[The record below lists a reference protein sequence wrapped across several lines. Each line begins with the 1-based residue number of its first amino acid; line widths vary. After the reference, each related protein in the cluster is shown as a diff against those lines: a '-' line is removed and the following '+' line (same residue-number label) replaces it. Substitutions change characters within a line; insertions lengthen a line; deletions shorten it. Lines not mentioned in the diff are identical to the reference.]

1 MIMNKKAV
9 QSLIFASGLA
19 LGGLGTG
26 LYMKN
31 QDQTP
36 ELSFPGKDLTTFY
49 DRVFDQDFFRREQ
62 SPFEQMEKMRKEM
75 DKFFES
81 TMLDFPKIAFDDW
94 YGSKFG
100 GSIGE
105 IEQTEDE
112 KYVYFTVDLEGVD
125 KSTVKADVSGGH
137 VTVSGSQGNIQAKE
151 EEGTIQ
157 NSESYQTFRRSFP
170 VPGGV
175 DPNKVEIET
184 KETELVIKFPKM
196 PSLKP

>member
-1 MIMNKKAV
+1 M

-31 QDQTP
+31 KDQAP
-36 ELSFPGKDLTTFY
+36 DLLFPKKDLTTFY
-49 DRVFDQDFFRREQ
+49 DNVFDRDFFKRNQ

-81 TMLDFPKIAFDDW
+81 TMQDFSKITFDDW

-105 IEQTEDE
+105 IEQNEDD
-112 KYVYFTVDLEGVD
+112 KYVYFKIDLEGVD
-125 KSTVKADVSGGH
+125 RNTLKTDVSGGH
-137 VTVSGSQGNIQAKE
+137 VTISGSRSDIQAE
-151 EEGTIQ
+151 EDTDSKIR
-157 NSESYQTFRRSFP
+157 SESYQSFHRSFP
-170 VPGGV
+170 VPSGV
-175 DPNKVEIET
+175 DDGRVEFES
-184 KETELVIKFPKM
+184 KDNELLIKFPKV
-196 PSLKP
+196 SGERGNYI